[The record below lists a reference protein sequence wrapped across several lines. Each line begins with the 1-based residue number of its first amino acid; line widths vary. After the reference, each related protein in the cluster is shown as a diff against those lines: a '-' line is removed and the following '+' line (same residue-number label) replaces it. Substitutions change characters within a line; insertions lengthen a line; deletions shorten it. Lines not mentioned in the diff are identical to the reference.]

1 MQTALTVLSQEPWNL
16 FLRILVA
23 AILGGIL
30 GFERDIHGRQAGL
43 RTHILVSA
51 GSALFFILS
60 THIATLNVVIP
71 DEFTKVTDPGRIA
84 AQIVTGIGFL
94 GAGVILKEGFTV
106 VGLTTAACL
115 WISAAI
121 GMTSGAGLY
130 SIAVSTTI
138 LSLFSLVLLRFL
150 ERYYRKDIYRYL
162 ELKFPNEIDIIS
174 VVEAVKGDELT
185 IISFDLDRDYESQ
198 VTTAIFSLRF
208 FHKGDSGALSQRM
221 LKKLEQSRIPIKSFK
236 WVRH

>member
-1 MQTALTVLSQEPWNL
+1 MAIFFSQEPWNL
-16 FLRILVA
+16 LFRILIA
-23 AILGGIL
+23 AVLGGIL
-30 GFERDIHGRQAGL
+30 GIERDVHGRQAGL

-60 THIATLNVVIP
+60 THIASLNVVSP
-71 DEFTKVTDPGRIA
+71 AGFTKVTDPGRIA

-130 SIAVSTTI
+130 HIAAGTTI
-138 LSLFSLVLLRFL
+138 LALFSLVLLRRL
-150 ERYYRKDIYRYL
+150 ERYYRKDIYRYM
-162 ELKFPNEIDIIS
+162 EITFPNEVDTLRVVDIVRDDNVAIVS
-174 VVEAVKGDELT
+174 
-185 IISFDLDRDYESQ
+185 LDFERDYEALI
-198 VTTAIFSLRF
+198 TTARLALRF
-208 FHKGDSGALSQRM
+208 FHKGDPGVLSKKM
-221 LKKLEQSRIPIKSFK
+221 LDKLEQSRIPLKSVK
-236 WVRH
+236 WTRR

>member
-1 MQTALTVLSQEPWNL
+1 MEMTLFSQEAWDLL
-16 FLRILVA
+16 FRIFMA

-30 GFERDIHGRQAGL
+30 GIERDVHGRQAGL

-60 THIATLNVVIP
+60 THIATFNIIVP
-71 DEFTKVTDPGRIA
+71 NGFAKVTDPGRIA

-121 GMTSGAGLY
+121 GMASGAGLY
-130 SIAVSTTI
+130 FIAISTTV
-138 LSLFSLVLLRFL
+138 LALFSLVLLRWL
-150 ERYYRKDIYRYL
+150 ERYYRKDIYRQL
-162 ELKFPNEIDIIS
+162 EVTFSNKADIKQVID
-174 VVEAVKGDELT
+174 VVKDDNTT
-185 IISFDLDRDYESQ
+185 ITSLDLERNYDTLI
-198 VTTAIFSLRF
+198 TTARLSLRF
-208 FHKGDSGALSQRM
+208 FHKGDAGMLSQNM
-221 LKKLEQSRIPIKSFK
+221 LSKIEQSQIPLKSVK
-236 WVRH
+236 WIRH

>member
-1 MQTALTVLSQEPWNL
+1 MALAFLSQEPWNL
-16 FLRILVA
+16 VFRIVVA

-30 GFERDIHGRQAGL
+30 GIERDVHGRQAGL

-60 THIATLNVVIP
+60 THIATLDVVAP
-71 DEFTKVTDPGRIA
+71 EGFTKVTDPGRIA
-84 AQIVTGIGFL
+84 AQVVTGIGFL

-121 GMTSGAGLY
+121 GMTAGAGLY
-130 SIAVSTTI
+130 GIAASTTI
-138 LSLFSLVLLRFL
+138 LALISLVLLRWI

-162 ELKFPNEIDIIS
+162 ELKFANDVDIMR
-174 VVEAVKGDELT
+174 VVDAVRGNNVT
-185 IISFDLDRDYESQ
+185 IVSLDLDRDYESLI
-198 VTTAIFSLRF
+198 TTANFALRF
-208 FHKGDSGALSQRM
+208 FHKGDTSTFSQK
-221 LKKLEQSRIPIKSFK
+221 LLDKLEQSQIPLKSFK
-236 WVRH
+236 WLQH

>member
-1 MQTALTVLSQEPWNL
+1 MHMTLTVLSQEPWNL
-16 FLRILVA
+16 FFRILVA

-30 GFERDIHGRQAGL
+30 GIERDIHGRQAGL

-84 AQIVTGIGFL
+84 AQVVTGIGFL

-130 SIAVSTTI
+130 TLAVSTTI
-138 LSLFSLVLLRFL
+138 LALFSLVLLRWL
-150 ERYYRKDIYRYL
+150 ESYYRKDIYRHL
-162 ELKFPNEIDIIS
+162 ELKYSNEIDSIS
-174 VVEAVKGDELT
+174 VVDAVKGEDLV
-185 IISFDLDRDYESQ
+185 IISLDLDRDYESLM
-198 VTTAIFSLRF
+198 TTAIFSLRF
-208 FHKGDSGALSQRM
+208 FYKGDSGVLSQRM
-221 LKKLEQSRIPIKSFK
+221 LERLENSQIPLKSFK
-236 WVRH
+236 WLQH